1 MKAIKQHL
9 NTALLTVKKIADA
22 WKLRRIIKQAERL
35 HKQGK
40 GQQFVVNVGG
50 KATIV
55 SKQQFKDMRQ
65 NGLFQLSYTAK
76 ELRNI
81 AIYTSPR

>member
-1 MKAIKQHL
+1 MRAIKQRL
-9 NTALLTVKKIADA
+9 NAALLTVKKIADA

-35 HKQGK
+35 HKQGH

-50 KATIV
+50 NATVI

-65 NGLFQLSYTAK
+65 HGLFPLSYTAK